1 MFSDSK
7 KKVEQVCI
15 LELGKYS
22 VIINLDFRHWF
33 LIHRSWKQRF
43 PEIVITVDSFKCIM
57 LIITL
62 HLSVILRPNICYYN
76 LWLFTG
82 FITNSN
88 DGEF

>member
-22 VIINLDFRHWF
+22 LIINLDFRHWF

-43 PEIVITVDSFKCIM
+43 PEIVITVAKF
-57 LIITL
+57 
-62 HLSVILRPNICYYN
+62 
-76 LWLFTG
+76 
-82 FITNSN
+82 
-88 DGEF
+88 